1 MGRAGIIDRH
11 PCLADPS
18 AIRRSNPRE
27 HAEERPRGKE
37 EVMLIRLSTCRSPHF
52 NRIREIRQG
61 RPAFRDQ
68 DR

>member
-18 AIRRSNPRE
+18 ANRRSNPRE

-37 EVMLIRLSTCRSPHF
+37 EVMLIP
-52 NRIREIRQG
+52 
-61 RPAFRDQ
+61 
-68 DR
+68 